1 MKKKTIARKGIGWG
15 VFMRTR
21 IETRAYEIVESQ
33 VLFLDSPE
41 SELFIHLVVEKEF
54 VGDIRIR
61 FITDD
66 TENLA
71 VKGEMQED
79 ALVLT
84 CINFDNELGSGT
96 NNPVNI
102 GTSKGKRLMLH
113 MWAYL
118 MGDKKA
124 RKIEYTIFRER

>member
-21 IETRAYEIVESQ
+21 IETGAYEIVESQ

-102 GTSKGKRLMLH
+102 GTSKAKRLMLH

>member
-1 MKKKTIARKGIGWG
+1 M
-15 VFMRTR
+15 
-21 IETRAYEIVESQ
+21 
-33 VLFLDSPE
+33 
-41 SELFIHLVVEKEF
+41 
-54 VGDIRIR
+54 GDIRIR

-102 GTSKGKRLMLH
+102 GTSKK
-113 MWAYL
+113 
-118 MGDKKA
+118 
-124 RKIEYTIFRER
+124 ENV

>member
-21 IETRAYEIVESQ
+21 RETRAYEIVESQ

-113 MWAYL
+113 IWAYL

>member
-1 MKKKTIARKGIGWG
+1 
-15 VFMRTR
+15 MRTR
-21 IETRAYEIVESQ
+21 IETGAYEIVESQ

-41 SELFIHLVVEKEF
+41 SELFIHLVVEEEF

-102 GTSKGKRLMLH
+102 GTSKGKRLMIH
-113 MWAYL
+113 IWSYL

>member
-41 SELFIHLVVEKEF
+41 SELFIHLVVEEEF

>member
-41 SELFIHLVVEKEF
+41 SELFIHLVVEEEF

-113 MWAYL
+113 IWAYL

-124 RKIEYTIFRER
+124 GKIEYTIFRER

>member
-15 VFMRTR
+15 VFMHTR

-41 SELFIHLVVEKEF
+41 SELFIHLVVGEEF

>member
-1 MKKKTIARKGIGWG
+1 
-15 VFMRTR
+15 MRTR

-41 SELFIHLVVEKEF
+41 SELFIHLVVEEEF

-102 GTSKGKRLMLH
+102 ANITVFHPYNIIISLIIL
-113 MWAYL
+113 
-118 MGDKKA
+118 
-124 RKIEYTIFRER
+124 FC